1 MNKEDIDQLITAL
14 QALPKEISTEA
25 VCVKML
31 ISKPTGWLYGN
42 SWYICREIIR
52 SQACIWYNRRL

>member
-14 QALPKEISTEA
+14 QALPEEISAEA

-31 ISKPTGWLYGN
+31 ISKPTG
-42 SWYICREIIR
+42 
-52 SQACIWYNRRL
+52 

>member
-31 ISKPTGWLYGN
+31 ISKPTG
-42 SWYICREIIR
+42 
-52 SQACIWYNRRL
+52 